1 MAQNCG
7 RKEIEVGRDGELY
20 FCADNKVNFIPFTS
34 DVVAVI
40 SAIVIVVVSV
50 AEVMYIAEVPVVPSR
65 SEVPGAKHNLHGISL
80 TFQNLTI
87 R

>member
-1 MAQNCG
+1 M
-7 RKEIEVGRDGELY
+7 
-20 FCADNKVNFIPFTS
+20 
-34 DVVAVI
+34 VAVI

-65 SEVPGAKHNLHGISL
+65 SEVPCAKHNLHGIYL
-80 TFQNLTI
+80 TFQNFT